1 MFFWLILFVVIAL
14 IVKSPRFKGW
24 VGESLVSSKAS
35 SRLSQAEYH
44 AFDNVTLPDG
54 AGTTQIDHIYVSRYG
69 VFVVETK
76 NMAGWIFGAENQ
88 AQWTQTIY
96 KRKTRFQNPIRQN
109 YKHIKTLESLLRIP
123 MSKLHTVI
131 VFTGDSTFKTDLPMC
146 VRTLRNFTDYI
157 LSFTNSVLSDEE
169 VAKICRS
176 IENARLEDNSATR
189 KAHVK
194 NLRNRNR

>member
-1 MFFWLILFVVIAL
+1 M
-14 IVKSPRFKGW
+14 
-24 VGESLVSSKAS
+24 VSSKAGK
-35 SRLSQAEYH
+35 RLPADEYH
-44 AFDNVTLPDG
+44 AYENVTLPDG
-54 AGTTQIDHIYVSRYG
+54 NGTTQIDHIYVSRFG

-76 NMAGWIFGAENQ
+76 NMSGWIFGAENQ

-109 YKHIKTLESLLRIP
+109 YKHIKALESLLRIP

-157 LSFTNSVLSDEE
+157 FSFTNTVLSDEE
-169 VAKICRS
+169 VSKICRS
-176 IENARLEDNSATR
+176 IENARLEDNGATR
-189 KAHVK
+189 NAHIK